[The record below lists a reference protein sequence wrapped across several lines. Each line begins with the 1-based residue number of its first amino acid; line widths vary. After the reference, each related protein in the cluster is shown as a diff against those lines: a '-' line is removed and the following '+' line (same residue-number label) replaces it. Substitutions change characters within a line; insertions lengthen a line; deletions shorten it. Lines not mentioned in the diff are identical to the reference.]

1 MSNHLTP
8 TNGQA
13 PQTFAFDSHAL
24 RVIMRDGEPWFV
36 AADVCAAL
44 GLGNTRMA
52 IDRLDD
58 DEKGI
63 SSIDTLGGRQDLIV
77 VSEPGLYSL
86 VLGSRKPE
94 AKRFKRWVTHE
105 VLPSIRK
112 TGRYAA
118 PTRPQRDPRTGRP
131 VITRQ
136 MELDALTMYLADVNM
151 ADIGRHLGVAR
162 ATVSRMVS
170 GQQIFG
176 PHAGPDQTTPELR
189 AAVVA
194 KRMQAEQTRFVERV
208 QTKYCISAS
217 NMAMALEYDRAGRQ
231 LLQAMGAPLP
241 EDVLLPH

>member
-8 TNGQA
+8 TNGQT
-13 PQTFAFDSHAL
+13 PKIFAFDSHAL
-24 RVIMRDGEPWFV
+24 RVVTIAGEPWFV
-36 AADVCAAL
+36 AADVLDAIELDRKAL
-44 GLGNTRMA
+44 E
-52 IDRLDD
+52 RLDD
-58 DEKGI
+58 DEKGV
-63 SSIDTLGGRQDLIV
+63 SSIHTLGGEQAMNI

-118 PTRPQRDPRTGRP
+118 PAQRAVMRTGRA
-131 VITRQ
+131 VIDRAV
-136 MELDALTMYLADVNM
+136 ELRVLTLYLEDMNL
-151 ADIGRHLGVAR
+151 ADIGRTLGVAR
-162 ATVSRMVS
+162 TTVHRLVS

-194 KRMQAEQTRFVERV
+194 KRMQAEHNRFVERV

-217 NMAMALEYDRAGRQ
+217 NLGLALEYDRAGRQ
-231 LLQAMGAPLP
+231 LLQAIGAPLP
-241 EDVLLPH
+241 ENLLLPH